1 MRRLLFL
8 PLLFA
13 CYTISTAQTLQE
25 NFKRN
30 VSTLAS
36 DRFEGREASTPADT
50 LSAKYIAAE
59 FAKIKGVQLL
69 GDNGLQQVVYKDK
82 KSIQSASMK
91 VGRKALT
98 LNESFI
104 PAVASTS
111 GDFSGETIFLGFGA
125 ADDYTNQSLEGKY
138 ILVTEG
144 VKKGTKSMSINDKAL
159 LAIKANA
166 AGLIVIEDA
175 KKVSKKDVTRPTLT
189 PASDKS
195 LFIAKVNSKVGAQLK
210 KGASFTASVQTHM
223 AEKHTHNVVARLNAL
238 KENNPDGKTVVI
250 GAHYDHMGYEMID
263 GEKVICRGADDNASG
278 IATIIEFARRYAQ
291 LVPAMQRDI
300 IFIAFGAE
308 EKGLKGSAYYASNP
322 LDSLSNC
329 VGMVNFDMTGRM
341 RAKGITIRGLGSA
354 HQAIPMF
361 SLLPNKDELD
371 IVWEMRGAGPTD
383 YSSFYKKGVPAFS
396 FSTRLHPDYHTPRD
410 TEEEVNYEG
419 MEMMFN
425 YVTNLINRLVI
436 ETVQLTVKPDRQ

>member
-13 CYTISTAQTLQE
+13 CYTVSTAQTLQE

-50 LSAKYIAAE
+50 LSAKYIAEE
-59 FAKIKGVQLL
+59 FAQIKGVKLMGNQ
-69 GDNGLQQVVYKDK
+69 GLQSVLYNDK
-82 KSIQSASMK
+82 KSIKEAAMK
-91 VGRKALT
+91 VGRKTLK
-98 LNESFI
+98 LNEAFI
-104 PAVASTS
+104 PAIFSTS
-111 GDFSGETIFLGFGA
+111 GDFSGETIFLGYGA
-125 ADDYTNQSLEGKY
+125 ADDYEGKSLEGKY
-138 ILVTEG
+138 ILVNEG

-175 KKVSKKDVTRPTLT
+175 KTVSKKDVTRPTLS

-195 LFIAKVNSKVGAQLK
+195 LFITKVNKKVGAQLK
-210 KGASFTASVQTHM
+210 GGASFTASVQTHM
-223 AEKHTHNVVARLNAL
+223 AEKNTFNVVARLNAL
-238 KENNPDGKTVVI
+238 KENNPEGKTVII

-278 IATIIEFARRYAQ
+278 IATIVEFARHYAKQ
-291 LVPAMQRDI
+291 VPALKRDI

-361 SLLPNKDELD
+361 SLLPNKDELE

-425 YVTNLINRLVI
+425 YVTNLTNRLVI